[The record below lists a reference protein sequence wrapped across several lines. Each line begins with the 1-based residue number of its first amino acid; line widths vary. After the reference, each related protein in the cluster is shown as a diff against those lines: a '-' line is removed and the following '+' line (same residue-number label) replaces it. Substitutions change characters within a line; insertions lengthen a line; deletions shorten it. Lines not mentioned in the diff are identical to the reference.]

1 MAGSLRPILQQMVR
15 GRALRPDDR
24 PTDGGAGKRSVED
37 RGCPGD
43 RRNGERRGNRYRL
56 VGTGAPAGPERRSP
70 ALRPRDGPRS
80 SRDPWHVSA
89 AVDLMT
95 DVILNTTPLP
105 HLLTL
110 VILLP
115 LVGVA
120 MMAFVKDEAAVKHVA
135 FWTTGLEFALSL
147 PLYFWFD
154 PATHRMQFGEVVQ
167 WISTPPI
174 RYAVGIDGISLWLVL
189 LTTLLMPICVV
200 CSWTAIKSRVREF
213 MITLLAMETAL
224 LGVFCAL
231 DFVLFYVFWEA
242 MLIPMYLL
250 IGVWGGPN
258 RIYAAI
264 KFFLYTLAGS
274 LLLLVAI
281 LALSRAQYGETLQAW
296 LFWAF
301 FIAFAVKVPMFPL
314 HTWLPDAH
322 VEAPTAGSVILASIL
337 LKMGAYGFLRFS
349 LPMLPDAVGR
359 FTPIVLALSI
369 IAILYGAYMALAQSD
384 FKKLIAYSSVSHMGF
399 VTLGIF
405 VLNTQGVEGALLQM
419 LNHGITT
426 GGLFLCV
433 GLIYERTH
441 SRMLADNGGLSKPM
455 PRYATC
461 LVIFALSSLAL
472 PGTNN
477 FIGEFLVLVGSFLYN
492 KAIAVAAALGVILA
506 AVYLLWMVQRVAF
519 GVPTEKT
526 ARVTD
531 LNWCEMA
538 TLVPLIVLIF
548 WIGVFPNPFLTP
560 MHASIAHTFDVMAR
574 GSEALPTI
582 GLTRPPQAR
591 QDVPLTVGAL
601 SGIPGSLPRLW
612 SPPPI

>member
-1 MAGSLRPILQQMVR
+1 MQDI
-15 GRALRPDDR
+15 
-24 PTDGGAGKRSVED
+24 
-37 RGCPGD
+37 
-43 RRNGERRGNRYRL
+43 
-56 VGTGAPAGPERRSP
+56 
-70 ALRPRDGPRS
+70 
-80 SRDPWHVSA
+80 
-89 AVDLMT
+89 
-95 DVILNTTPLP
+95 ILNTTPLP

-110 VILLP
+110 LILLP

-120 MMAFVKDEAAVKHVA
+120 MMAFVKEEAAVKHVA
-135 FWTTGLEFALSL
+135 FWTTAIEFVLSL
-147 PLYFWFD
+147 PLYLWFD
-154 PATHRMQFGEVVQ
+154 PATHRMQFGEVVR
-167 WISTPPI
+167 WITTPPI

-274 LLLLVAI
+274 LLLLVSLIVLYFQGGHTFDI

-301 FIAFAVKVPMFPL
+301 FIAFAVKVPMFPF

-322 VEAPTAGSVILASIL
+322 VEAPTAGSVVLASIL

-349 LPMLPDAVGR
+349 LPMLPDAVAR
-359 FTPIVLALSI
+359 FLPVILALSLV
-369 IAILYGAYMALAQSD
+369 AILYGAYMALAQSD

-441 SRMLADNGGLSKPM
+441 SRLLADNGGLSKPM

-461 LVIFALSSLAL
+461 LVIFALSSLGL
-472 PGTNN
+472 PGMNN
-477 FIGEFLVLVGSFLYN
+477 FIGEFLVLVGSFLFN
-492 KAIAVAAALGVILA
+492 KAIAVVATLGVILA
-506 AVYLLWMVQRVAF
+506 AVYLLWMIQRVAF
-519 GVPTEKT
+519 GMPTEKT
-526 ARVTD
+526 ARATD

-538 TLVPLIVLIF
+538 TVVPLIVLIF

-560 MHASIAHTFDVMAR
+560 MHASVAHVFNVMKR
-574 GSEALPTI
+574 GSDTLHADY
-582 GLTRPPQAR
+582 TRPSQTSRPVA
-591 QDVPLTVGAL
+591 TTHCIKESNGC
-601 SGIPGSLPRLW
+601 PGNGYPDTPRRM
-612 SPPPI
+612 P